1 MSPYKWLYGYI
12 KKHMTALSFTLILT
26 LIFVGMT
33 FVQPLTLGN
42 LVEAVT
48 SGASLSNLWIYALIL
63 IGAIVVKMLI
73 WYLRQHI
80 YENISQDVILNI
92 RTNIFK
98 KLQSNEVEYFEH
110 NRTGDIMAA
119 LSLDTEYIRVFIAST
134 IPVALTQITLII
146 IGLTIL
152 LSVSPILALCLLI
165 VTPFI
170 GIFSVKYVS
179 SVTPLYTQMRNASA
193 ELNTVAE
200 ENISGNRVVK
210 AYAREDL
217 ENKKFEKANKN
228 YYTAVR
234 TFAKVWAE
242 LYPNMQFFIECENV
256 VFVLASGILLIT
268 GKMTFGEFTT
278 VNGILWCITSPLSTL
293 GSLLSQIKQFVTGSS
308 KLLSIEQ
315 YSPKISNT
323 HKILK
328 KGTGINGK
336 IEFKNV
342 QFNHGKSRAI
352 RGISFTAEPG
362 MTIGITGPT
371 GSGKTSIVNLIA
383 RFHEATEG
391 TVYIDD
397 INIKN
402 IDLETLRKSISYA
415 MQDIFLFS
423 DTIKNNI
430 SYGVPDATD
439 ADIERVSKI
448 ANAHDF
454 ITAMP
459 DGYNTIVGERGV
471 GLSGGQRQRISLARA
486 LLKNPS
492 ILILDDTTSA
502 IDMETEH
509 IIQNMLKKSF
519 SNKTTFIIAHRISS
533 IKNAD
538 LILVMKDGRIIEW
551 GTHDELIAQNGYYKT
566 ACDDQ
571 YGDFNNMNTPG
582 GENNG

>member
-12 KKHMTALSFTLILT
+12 KKHIASLVFTVIIT
-26 LIFVGMT
+26 LVFVGMT

-42 LVEAVT
+42 LIEAVT
-48 SGASLSNLWIYALIL
+48 AGKSLSNLWIYALIL
-63 IGAIVVKMLI
+63 IGAIVVKMLV

-80 YENISQDVILNI
+80 FESISQDVILNI
-92 RTNIFK
+92 RKNIFK
-98 KLQSNEVEYFEH
+98 KLQANEVEYFEH

-119 LSLDTEYIRVFIAST
+119 LSLDTEYIRVFVAST
-134 IPVALTQITLII
+134 IPVALTQIALII

-152 LSVSPILALCLLI
+152 LSVSPLLALCLLI

-179 SVTPLYTQMRNASA
+179 SITPLYRQMRNASA

-210 AYAREDL
+210 AYAREDH
-217 ENKKFEKANKN
+217 ENKKFDKANKG

-234 TFAKVWAE
+234 TYAKTWAD

-278 VNGILWCITSPLSTL
+278 INGILWCITSPLSSL
-293 GSLLSQIKQFVTGSS
+293 GNLLSQIKQFVTGSA
-308 KLLSIEQ
+308 KLLSIEE

-336 IEFKNV
+336 VEFRNV

-362 MTIGITGPT
+362 MTVGITGPT

-397 INIKN
+397 INVKN

-423 DTIKNNI
+423 DTIKDNI
-430 SYGVPDATD
+430 AYGVPDATD
-439 ADIERVSKI
+439 ADIERVAKI

-454 ITAMP
+454 IMAMP

-509 IIQNMLKKSF
+509 MIQNMLKKSF
-519 SNKTTFIIAHRISS
+519 ANKTTFIIAHRISS

-551 GTHDELIAQNGYYKT
+551 GTHDELIKQNGYYKT

-571 YGDFNNMNTPG
+571 YGDFNNMAG

>member
-12 KKHMTALSFTLILT
+12 KKHMSALIITCIITLIY
-26 LIFVGMT
+26 VGMT
-33 FVQPLTLGN
+33 FVQPLALGN

-48 SGASLSNLWIYALIL
+48 QRGDLSNLWLYSAIL
-63 IGAIVVKMLI
+63 IGAIIIKTSL

-80 YENISQDVILNI
+80 YEVVSQDVILNI
-92 RTNIFK
+92 RKNVFK

-119 LSLDTEYIRVFIAST
+119 LSLDTEYIRTFIAST
-134 IPVALTQITLII
+134 IPVALTQIMLIVIGIAI
-146 IGLTIL
+146 I
-152 LSVSPILALCLLI
+152 LSVSPLLALTLLI

-170 GIFSVKYVS
+170 GFFSVKYVS
-179 SVTPLYTQMRNASA
+179 SVTPVHTKMRNASA
-193 ELNTVAE
+193 KLNTVAE
-200 ENISGNRVVK
+200 ENISGNRIVK
-210 AYAREDL
+210 AYVREDY
-217 ENKKFEKANKN
+217 EKEKFEKANKN
-228 YYTAVR
+228 YYTSVR
-234 TFAKVWAE
+234 TFVKIWAD
-242 LYPNMQFFIECENV
+242 LYPNLQFFIDCENV
-256 VFVLASGILLIT
+256 VFVLVSGIFLIT
-268 GKMTFGEFTT
+268 GNMSFGSFATI
-278 VNGILWCITSPLSTL
+278 NGILWCITSPL
-293 GSLLSQIKQFVTGSS
+293 GSLGTLLNQVKQFVTGSA
-308 KLLSIEQ
+308 KLLSIEKH
-315 YSPKISNT
+315 SPKIGNT

-342 QFNHGKSRAI
+342 QFDHGRNRAI
-352 RGISFTAEPG
+352 RGISFSVEPG
-362 MTIGITGPT
+362 MTVAITGPT
-371 GSGKTSIVNLIA
+371 GSGKTSVVNLIA
-383 RFHEATEG
+383 RFHEAQQG

-402 IDLETLRKSISYA
+402 IDIETLRKSISYA

-430 SYGVPDATD
+430 AYGVPDATD
-439 ADIERVSKI
+439 ADIVRVAKI

-454 ITAMP
+454 IMAMP

-509 IIQNMLKKSF
+509 MIQDMLKKTF
-519 SNKTTFIIAHRISS
+519 TNRTTFIIAHRISS

-551 GTHDELIAQNGYYKT
+551 GTHDELIAQNGYYKA
-566 ACDDQ
+566 ACEDQ
-571 YGDFNNMNTPG
+571 YGDFNNTFG
-582 GENNG
+582 GEING

>member
-12 KKHMTALSFTLILT
+12 KRYTVALIVTVFITLVH
-26 LIFVGMT
+26 VGAT

-42 LVEAVT
+42 LVDAVT
-48 SGASLSNLWIYALIL
+48 ERSDLSNLWIYALVL
-63 IGAIVVKMLI
+63 IGAIILKSAT

-80 YENISQDVILNI
+80 YEVVSQNVILNI
-92 RTNIFK
+92 RKNVFK
-98 KLQSNEVEYFEH
+98 KLQANEVEYFEH

-119 LSLDTEYIRVFIAST
+119 LSLDTEYIRTFIAST
-134 IPVALTQITLII
+134 IPVALTQIILII
-146 IGLTIL
+146 VGLSII
-152 LSVSPILALCLLI
+152 LSVSPLLALSLLI

-170 GIFSVKYVS
+170 GFFSVKYVS
-179 SVTPLYTQMRNASA
+179 KVTPTYSKMRNATA
-193 ELNTVAE
+193 ELNTVSE
-200 ENISGNRVVK
+200 ENISGNRIVK
-210 AYAREDL
+210 AYAREDF
-217 ENKKFEKANKN
+217 ENIKFNKANKK
-228 YYTAVR
+228 YYDSVR
-234 TFAKVWAE
+234 TFAKIWAS

-256 VFVLASGILLIT
+256 IFVLVSGIFLIT
-268 GKMTFGEFTT
+268 GNMSFGDFATI
-278 VNGILWCITSPLSTL
+278 NGILWCITSPLSVL
-293 GSLLSQIKQFVTGSS
+293 GSLLSQVKQFVTGSA
-308 KLLSIEQ
+308 KLLSIERH
-315 YSPKISNT
+315 SPKIGNT

-336 IEFKNV
+336 VEFKNV
-342 QFNHGKSRAI
+342 QFNHGRSRAI
-352 RGISFTAEPG
+352 RGISFSVEPG
-362 MTIGITGPT
+362 MTVAITGPT
-371 GSGKTSIVNLIA
+371 GSGKTSVVNLIA
-383 RFHEATEG
+383 RFHEAQQG

-402 IDLETLRKSISYA
+402 IDIETLRKSISYA

-430 SYGVPDATD
+430 AYGVPDATD
-439 ADIERVSKI
+439 ADIVRVAKI

-454 ITAMP
+454 IMAMP

-509 IIQNMLKKSF
+509 MIQNMLKKTF
-519 SNKTTFIIAHRISS
+519 TNRTTFIIAHRISS

-551 GTHDELIAQNGYYKT
+551 GTHDELISQNGYYKT

-571 YGDFNNMNTPG
+571 YGDFNNAFG
-582 GENNG
+582 GEING

>member
-12 KKHMTALSFTLILT
+12 KKHTTALIFTFILT
-26 LIFVGMT
+26 LVFVGMT

-42 LVEAVT
+42 LIDAVT
-48 SGASLSNLWIYALIL
+48 AGKNLSNLWIYALIL
-63 IGAIVVKMLI
+63 IGAIILKMCV
-73 WYLRQHI
+73 WYLRQHLF
-80 YENISQDVILNI
+80 EDISQDVILNI

-98 KLQSNEVEYFEH
+98 KLQRNEIEYFEH

-152 LSVSPILALCLLI
+152 LSVSPVLALCLLI

-179 SVTPLYTQMRNASA
+179 SITPIYAKIRNASA
-193 ELNTVAE
+193 MLNTVAE

-210 AYAREDL
+210 AYAREEH
-217 ENKKFEKANKN
+217 ENQKFGKANKG
-228 YYTAVR
+228 YYTAVT
-234 TFAKVWAE
+234 TFARVWAN

-256 VFVLASGILLIT
+256 IFVLASGILLIT

-278 VNGILWCITSPLSTL
+278 INGILWCITSPLSAL
-293 GSLLSQIKQFVTGSS
+293 GSLLSQIKQFVTGSA

-328 KGTGINGK
+328 KSTGINGK
-336 IEFKNV
+336 VEFKNV

-352 RGISFTAEPG
+352 RGISFTVEPG
-362 MTIGITGPT
+362 MTVGITGPT

-383 RFHEATEG
+383 RLHDVTEG

-439 ADIERVSKI
+439 TDIERVSKI

-454 ITAMP
+454 IMSMP

-509 IIQNMLKKSF
+509 MIQNMLKKSF

-571 YGDFNNMNTPG
+571 YGDFNNMTG
-582 GENNG
+582 GEING